1 MTSRSHRALAIA
13 AGLVL
18 SASTAMAAPG
28 NGNQPFTLGE
38 HTWDSKKAF
47 IESGA
52 RCAFVPPSAAE
63 AARIEREIGPSLRAL
78 QASRGLVAG
87 KGRPGGGGGDAGDK
101 IVRRGTIDVYF
112 HVITAAD
119 GSGNVSD
126 QAIAEQMDVLNAAYA
141 FTGWSFTLKGT
152 TRTANNS
159 WYRMG
164 PGTGPERQAKAALH
178 SGGFAALNVYTAN
191 PSQGLLGWATLPS
204 WLADPSYDPSYDGV
218 VILYSSLPGG
228 GAVPYD
234 EGDTATHEVGH
245 WMGLYHTFQGGCTAP
260 GDEVDDTPYE
270 ASPAFGCPVNRDTCA
285 ADGLDPIYNF
295 MDYTDDACMDEF
307 TANQSSRMHAMTSA
321 WRPSIY
327 Y

>member
-1 MTSRSHRALAIA
+1 MTSRSRRALAIA
-13 AGLVL
+13 AGLLFATSTVL
-18 SASTAMAAPG
+18 AAPG

-47 IESGA
+47 IDSGA

-78 QASRGLVAG
+78 QVSRGLLSG
-87 KGRPGGGGGDAGDK
+87 KGRPGGGDGDAGDK
-101 IVRRGTIDVYF
+101 VIKRGTIDVYF

-119 GSGNVSD
+119 GSGDVSD
-126 QAIAEQMDVLNAAYA
+126 RAIAEQMDVLNAAYA
-141 FTGWSFTLKGT
+141 FTGWSFTLVNT
-152 TRTANNS
+152 TRTVNNS

-178 SGGFAALNVYTAN
+178 SGGFAALNIYTAN

-218 VILYSSLPGG
+218 VILYSSVPGG

-245 WMGLYHTFQGGCTAP
+245 WMGLYHTFQGGCNGGDSVSDTAA
-260 GDEVDDTPYE
+260 EQSAAY
-270 ASPAFGCPVNRDTCA
+270 GCPVGRDTCRRYA
-285 ADGLDPIYNF
+285 GLDPITNF
-295 MDYTDDACMDEF
+295 MDYTDDACMFEF
-307 TANQSSRMHAMTSA
+307 TSGQDARMDSSWTAYRHGK
-321 WRPSIY
+321 
-327 Y
+327 

>member
-1 MTSRSHRALAIA
+1 MTSRSRRALAIA
-13 AGLVL
+13 AGLLFATSTVL
-18 SASTAMAAPG
+18 AAPG

-47 IESGA
+47 IDSGA

-78 QASRGLVAG
+78 QVSRGLLSG
-87 KGRPGGGGGDAGDK
+87 KGRPGGGDGDAGDK
-101 IVRRGTIDVYF
+101 VIKRGTIDVYF

-119 GSGNVSD
+119 GSGDVSD
-126 QAIAEQMDVLNAAYA
+126 RAIAEQMDVLNAAYA
-141 FTGWSFTLKGT
+141 FTGWSFTLVNT
-152 TRTANNS
+152 TRTVNNS

-178 SGGFAALNVYTAN
+178 SGGFAALNIYTAN

-218 VILYSSLPGG
+218 VILYSSVPGG

-307 TANQSSRMHAMTSA
+307 TRDQDDRMDAMFSTYRYNQ
-321 WRPSIY
+321 
-327 Y
+327 